1 MKRMWSKLKI
11 SKKLLISFLLVTI
24 LSSSSGF
31 ISLFLMKS
39 ADTQYSNALTNYG
52 FSQGD
57 IGLLMEAL
65 TGNTANLMTI
75 IATEDPQILQDAEAD
90 ITKNSALITQYLEN
104 VNLTIIGDK
113 EEKLYN
119 TLAEQLPQ
127 FTEHAQEVIALAAVD
142 RKEEAM
148 ELYQSEALEHIQA
161 IQVAAQGLM
170 DSNRTVGS
178 ELSVKLTNSSAV
190 TIFTMSCLSVAA
202 FVVSVILAM
211 FIARAISKPMALCSE
226 RLVSLSQGDLQSPVP
241 QVDSEDETGTLAMA
255 TEELVSRLKRVIS
268 QLTSLLGNVAEGNL
282 DIAYTV
288 DFSGDFSPLHT
299 SSSKIIDSLNEAF
312 NLINQAADQ
321 VDTGSDQ
328 VSTGAQALSQ
338 GTTEQASS
346 IEELAATINEISDQV
361 NKNADNAREAR
372 KESERQGSNLNK
384 SNQKMQ
390 EMVSAMDQINSK
402 SGEIGKIIKAIEDI
416 AFQTNILA
424 LNAAVEA
431 ARAGEAGKGFAVV
444 ADEVRSLAGKSGQAA
459 KDTTALIEE
468 TIHAVENGTDIA
480 ALTASALKEVV
491 ESSQHVSQLVDMIA
505 DASNNQATSINQV
518 TIGMDQISSVV
529 QTNSATAEESA
540 ASSQELAGQ
549 ARLMKDLVSRF
560 KLKKQ

>member
-1 MKRMWSKLKI
+1 MKQFWSKLKI

-39 ADTQYSNALTNYG
+39 ADTQYSDALTNYG

-65 TGNTANLMTI
+65 TGNTANIIMLM
-75 IATEDPQILQDAEAD
+75 ATSDPQIIQNTQED
-90 ITKNSALITQYLEN
+90 IAKNTTMINQYLED
-104 VNLTIIGDK
+104 VRLTIIG
-113 EEKLYN
+113 ENEQRLYD
-119 TLAEQLPQ
+119 TL
-127 FTEHAQEVIALAAVD
+127 TEHLPLYTELAQKVIALAAD
-142 RKEEAM
+142 DKKEEAM
-148 ELYQSEALEHIQA
+148 ALYQSDTLEHIHA
-161 IQVAAQGLM
+161 IQEAAQGLM
-170 DSNRTVGS
+170 DSNRTIGT
-178 ELSVKLTNSSAV
+178 ELSISLTKSSAF
-190 TIFTMSCLSVAA
+190 TIFAMTCLSVAT

-211 FIARAISKPMALCSE
+211 FIARSISRPMSQCSD
-226 RLVSLSQGDLQSPVP
+226 RLVSLSQGDLHTPVP
-241 QVDSEDETGTLAMA
+241 QVDNEDETGTLAAA

-268 QLTSLLGNVAEGNL
+268 ELTSLLGNVAEGNL

-288 DFSGDFSPLHT
+288 DFSGDFAPLHT
-299 SSSKIIDSLNEAF
+299 SSTKIIDSLNEAF
-312 NLINQAADQ
+312 HLINQAADQ
-321 VDTGSDQ
+321 VDSGSDQ

-361 NKNADNAREAR
+361 SKNADNAREAR
-372 KESERQGSNLNK
+372 MESERQSSNLDK

-390 EMVSAMDQINSK
+390 EMVSAMDQINNK

-459 KDTTALIEE
+459 KDTTVLIEE
-468 TIHAVENGTDIA
+468 TIQAVENGTDIA

-491 ESSQHVSQLVDMIA
+491 ESSHHVSQLVDMIA
-505 DASNNQATSINQV
+505 DASNNQSNSISQV
-518 TIGMDQISSVV
+518 TVGMDQISSVV

-540 ASSQELAGQ
+540 AASQELAGQ
-549 ARLMKDLVSRF
+549 ARMMKDLVSRF
-560 KLKKQ
+560 KLKRQ